1 MPSVALAKAKKAVAV
16 AASSNGK
23 GAPAVKVMERTV
35 DAQTAA
41 AVERV
46 MNEYK
51 PMVTHE
57 SGKSIGL
64 QMGSML
70 MRIVCGISRMHRRA
84 IEQAGAEVRARQGP
98 AQHRR
103 RRRRRCG
110 GSLCGQWRQRGYGG
124 SRGVEVD
131 QHGGCV

>member
-1 MPSVALAKAKKAVAV
+1 MPRKKRGSGWENDRSKAGDKNAHKSKKSKKSCSHCGQAIVVPSVALAKAKKAVAV

-41 AVERV
+41 AVERAV
-46 MNEYK
+46 NEYT

-64 QMGSML
+64 QMGSIL
-70 MRIVCGISRMHRRA
+70 MRMV
-84 IEQAGAEVRARQGP
+84 
-98 AQHRR
+98 
-103 RRRRRCG
+103 
-110 GSLCGQWRQRGYGG
+110 
-124 SRGVEVD
+124 
-131 QHGGCV
+131 